1 MTCGSGH
8 KSSSFHGIFKCA
20 IIIAVVVLAS
30 SSASAATI
38 TVPAGGNLQSAI
50 NAAQPGDT
58 IVLDAG
64 ATYTGDF
71 VLPNK
76 SGSSYI
82 TIQSSRVGELPEG
95 VRVGPAQA
103 PLLAR
108 LHSASAA
115 SPIIR
120 TAAGAH
126 HYRLI
131 GLEITTPTTA
141 LVYDLVRFG
150 EWFQS
155 STEVPHDLVI
165 DRSYIHGHS
174 TQDSQRGVT
183 LNGAEISVLNSY
195 ISEIHGRGFEAQA
208 LCGWNGPGPFR
219 IINNYLEAAG
229 ENIMFGGSDPSIT
242 NLVPSNIEI
251 RRNYLFKPLSWKM
264 SHPTYGGIHWG
275 VKNLLEIKM
284 GRNVII
290 DGNVLENCWGDAQI
304 GYAVLFT
311 VRNQDGKAPW
321 AVVEN
326 VSFTNNTVKNSE
338 QGFQLLGK
346 DWPNISQRAS
356 GLLIAN
362 NLFIGIQNRWLTMS
376 GYYNVTVSH
385 NTHFQGGNIMSVYGE
400 PSTGFIYTDNLTN
413 RNPAGYGVF
422 GDGVG
427 EGNPA
432 LTTYTPGAVF
442 RKNLIA
448 AAWAPVYPTDNFYPS
463 TIDGVLDST
472 YRVTNSTYTSAG
484 TDGKD
489 IGCDITA
496 LNAAQQ
502 GTAPDSPLPTPTP
515 APSPTATPTS
525 TPTPSPTPTSTPTA
539 SPTPTP
545 TPTPAPSPT
554 PSPTP
559 LPDGNMPPQV
569 ILTVPNGSRF
579 VAGSDVTIAA
589 TAADSDGTIS
599 KVEFYRGT
607 TLMGTDT
614 TTPYSVVWSGT
625 VKGNY
630 ELTAKATDNRG
641 GTATSPIV
649 SITVTSS
656 PNSVN
661 RAKGKA
667 NNLVQQ
673 TEAAYAGAADTV
685 YTENAT
691 LASDITG
698 LTAEITQAYSDFLLE
713 SNVFGPHAPAIDAQI
728 NAAALF
734 SKASAGLSLRAATSP
749 NIKNNLLR
757 IATHLAIAEDLM
769 RYGMITQTTMDQAN
783 ATKTRTSVVIG
794 QATTGYSTSISPIA
808 PASIGSISGSTQP
821 MISQTALASL
831 QPDGT
836 LPYEVAG
843 LSVTVNGV
851 AAPVLYASP
860 FGIKFVVPSETPL
873 GTVEVIIS
881 SQDGYICKASATV
894 QRTAS
899 RIMTVTDDQNGAA
912 IAANGMKLTTS
923 AFQVST
929 QENFGPDKRTRL
941 TFFATGLSGSAFN
954 TDTQN
959 DARMDGVIKP
969 NYAESIVVEAKT
981 RNNRVFVLPVEFA
994 GAQGILTGM
1003 DQITVIL
1010 VPELRGVG
1018 RVQLTLIVNGQRS
1031 NAPTVEIR

>member
-1 MTCGSGH
+1 MTCGSGD
-8 KSSSFHGIFKCA
+8 KSSSFHGIFKCV
-20 IIIAVVVLAS
+20 IIIALVVLAS
-30 SSASAATI
+30 SSAGAATI

-50 NAAQPGDT
+50 NAALPGDT
-58 IVLDAG
+58 IVLEAG

-108 LHSASAA
+108 LHSGSAA

-155 STEVPHDLVI
+155 STDVPHDLVI
-165 DRSYIHGHS
+165 DRSYIHGHP

-183 LNGAEISVLNSY
+183 LNGAEITVINSY

-251 RRNYLFKPLSWKM
+251 RRNYLFKPLSWKVGH
-264 SHPTYGGIHWG
+264 STYAGIHWG

-362 NLFIGIQNRWLTMS
+362 NLFVGITNRWLTMS

-400 PSTGFIYTDNLTN
+400 PSTGFVYTDNLTN
-413 RNPAGYGVF
+413 RHPSGYGVF

-432 LTTYTPGAVF
+432 LTTYTPSAVF
-442 RKNLIA
+442 QKNLIA
-448 AAWAPVYPTDNFYPS
+448 AAWAPVYPTNNFYPS
-463 TIDGVLDST
+463 TVDGVLDSS
-472 YRVTNSTYTSAG
+472 YQVVNSTYKAAG

-502 GTAPDSPLPTPTP
+502 GTAPNSPLPTPTPTATPTPTPTPTPTTSPTPTP
-515 APSPTATPTS
+515 APSPS
-525 TPTPSPTPTSTPTA
+525 
-539 SPTPTP
+539 
-545 TPTPAPSPT
+545 

-559 LPDGNMPPQV
+559 LPDGNTPPQV

-579 VAGSDVTIAA
+579 VAGTDVTIAA
-589 TAADSDGTIS
+589 TAADTDGTVS

-614 TTPYSVVWSGT
+614 SSPYSVVWSGA
-625 VKGNY
+625 VKGTY
-630 ELTAKATDNRG
+630 DLTAKATDNKG
-641 GTATSPIV
+641 GSTTSAVV
-649 SITVTSS
+649 SITVTNS

-661 RAKGKA
+661 KAKGRA

-673 TEAAYAGAADTV
+673 TEAQYAGAADTV

-698 LTAEITQAYSDFLLE
+698 LTAEIAHAYSDFLSE
-713 SNVFGPHAPAIDAQI
+713 SSLFGSSAPAIDAQI
-728 NAAALF
+728 NAAILF

-749 NIKNNLLR
+749 NIKSNLLR
-757 IATHLAIAEDLM
+757 VATHLAVAEDLM
-769 RYGMITQTTMDQAN
+769 RYGMITQTTMDQAI
-783 ATKTRTSVVIG
+783 ATKTRTTVVIG
-794 QATTGYSTSISPIA
+794 QANTGYALTSVSPVA
-808 PASIGSISGSTQP
+808 PASIASISGTTQP
-821 MISQTALASL
+821 MTSQTAAATLRS
-831 QPDGT
+831 DGT
-836 LPYEVAG
+836 LPYEVGG
-843 LSVTVNGV
+843 LSVTVNGMAV
-851 AAPVLYASP
+851 PVLYASA
-860 FGIKFVVPSETPL
+860 FGIRFVMPAEVQI
-873 GTVEVIIS
+873 GTAEVIVS
-881 SQDGYICKASATV
+881 SQDGYICKGSATI

-899 RIMTVTDDQNGAA
+899 RIMTVTDEDNGVA
-912 IAANGMKLTTS
+912 IAANGMKVTTS
-923 AFQVST
+923 TFQT
-929 QENFGPDKRTRL
+929 LTPENFGGDKRTRL

-954 TDTQN
+954 ANTQN
-959 DARMDGVIKP
+959 DVTIDGRTRP

-981 RNNRVFVLPVEFA
+981 RNNKVFVLPVEFA
-994 GAQGILTGM
+994 GAQGILQGM

-1010 VPELRGVG
+1010 VPELKGVG
-1018 RVQLTLIVNGQRS
+1018 RVHLTLIVNGQRS
-1031 NAPTVEIR
+1031 NAPTIEVR

>member
-1 MTCGSGH
+1 MTCGSGD
-8 KSSSFHGIFKCA
+8 KSSSFHAIYTCV
-20 IIIAVVVLAS
+20 IIIALVVLAAN
-30 SSASAATI
+30 SASAATI

-95 VRVGPAQA
+95 VRVGPAQSA
-103 PLLAR
+103 LLAR
-108 LHSASAA
+108 LHSASSA
-115 SPIIR
+115 SPIIK

-155 STEVPHDLVI
+155 SADIPHDLVI

-183 LNGAEISVLNSY
+183 LNGAEITVINSY
-195 ISEIHGRGFEAQA
+195 ISEIHGRGYEAQA

-242 NLVPSNIEI
+242 NMVPANIEI
-251 RRNYLFKPLSWKM
+251 RRNYLFKPLSWKVG
-264 SHPTYGGIHWG
+264 HPTYGGIHWG
-275 VKNLLEIKM
+275 VKNILELKM
-284 GRNVII
+284 ARNVII

-338 QGFQLLGK
+338 QGLQLLGK

-356 GLLIAN
+356 GLLISN

-400 PSTGFIYTDNLTN
+400 PSTGFVYTDNLTN

-463 TIDGVLDST
+463 TIDGVVDSGYRVVNST
-472 YRVTNSTYTSAG
+472 YRSAG

-489 IGCDITA
+489 LGCDIAA

-502 GTAPDSPLPTPTP
+502 GTAPDTPLPTPTP
-515 APSPTATPTS
+515 TPTVTPTPTATPS
-525 TPTPSPTPTSTPTA
+525 PSPTPTSTPTA

-545 TPTPAPSPT
+545 SPSPSPT
-554 PSPTP
+554 PG
-559 LPDGNMPPQV
+559 PDGNTPPQV
-569 ILTVPNGSRF
+569 LLTVPNGSRF
-579 VAGSDVTIAA
+579 VAGSDVTVAA
-589 TAADSDGTIS
+589 TAADTDGTVS
-599 KVEFYRGT
+599 KVEFYRGN

-614 TTPYSVVWSGT
+614 TGPYSVVWSGT
-625 VKGNY
+625 VKGTY
-630 ELTAKATDNRG
+630 ELTAKATDNKG
-641 GTATSPIV
+641 GSATSAIV
-649 SITVTSS
+649 SVTVTSS

-661 RAKGKA
+661 RAKGRA

-691 LASDITG
+691 LAADITG
-698 LTAEITQAYSDFLLE
+698 LTAEITQAYSDFLVE
-713 SNVFGPHAPAIDAQI
+713 SNVFGSSATAIDAQI
-728 NAAALF
+728 NAALLF
-734 SKASAGLSLRAATSP
+734 SKASAGLSLRAASSP

-757 IATHLAIAEDLM
+757 IATHLGIAEDLM
-769 RYGMITQTTMDQAN
+769 RYGMITQTTTDQAI
-783 ATKTRTSVVIG
+783 ATSTRTNVVIG
-794 QATTGYSTSISPIA
+794 QASTGYVLNAVSPIA
-808 PASIGSISGSTQP
+808 PASIGSISGNTQP
-821 MISQTALASL
+821 MTSQTALAAL
-831 QPDGT
+831 QSDGT
-836 LPYEVAG
+836 LPYEVGG

-860 FGIKFVVPSETPL
+860 FGIKFVMPADTPL
-873 GTVEVIIS
+873 GTIEVIIS
-881 SQDGYICKASATV
+881 SQDGYICRGSATV

-899 RIMTVTDDQNGAA
+899 RIQTVTNDENGTA

-923 AFQVST
+923 VFQVLT
-929 QENFGPDKRTRL
+929 PENFGDDKRTRL

-954 TDTQN
+954 TDTRN
-959 DARMDGVIKP
+959 DATMDGIIKP
-969 NYAESIVVEAKT
+969 NFAESIVVEAKL
-981 RNNRVFVLPVEFA
+981 RNKVFVLPVEFA
-994 GAQGILTGM
+994 GQGILPGI

-1010 VPELRGVG
+1010 VPELRNLG
-1018 RVQLTLIVNGQRS
+1018 RVQLSLIVNGQRS

>member
-1 MTCGSGH
+1 MTCGSGDR
-8 KSSSFHGIFKCA
+8 SFSLHGIFKFT
-20 IIIAVVVLAS
+20 IVIALVVLAT
-30 SSASAATI
+30 SSARAATI

-50 NAAQPGDT
+50 NSAQPGDT
-58 IVLDAG
+58 IVLEAG
-64 ATYTGDF
+64 ATYIGDF

-82 TIQSSRVGELPEG
+82 TIQSSRIGELPEG

-108 LHSASAA
+108 LHSASSA
-115 SPIIR
+115 SPIIK

-150 EWFQS
+150 EWFQT
-155 STEVPHDLVI
+155 STEIPHDLVI
-165 DRSYIHGHS
+165 DRSYIHGHA

-183 LNGAEISVLNSY
+183 LNGAEITVTNSY
-195 ISEIHGRGFEAQA
+195 ISEIHGRGYEAQA

-242 NLVPSNIEI
+242 NMVPSNIEI
-251 RRNYLFKPLSWKM
+251 RRNYLFKPLSWKVG
-264 SHPTYGGIHWG
+264 HPTYGGIHWG

-284 GRNVII
+284 GRNIII

-362 NLFIGIQNRWLTMS
+362 NLFVGITNRWLTMS
-376 GYYNVTVSH
+376 GYYNVTISH

-400 PSTGFIYTDNLTN
+400 PSTGFVYTDNLTN

-432 LTTYTPGAVF
+432 LTTYTPSAVF
-442 RKNLIA
+442 QKNLIS
-448 AAWAPVYPTDNFYPS
+448 AAWAPVYPTNNFYPS
-463 TIDGVLDST
+463 TIDGVLDSS
-472 YRVTNSTYTSAG
+472 YRVVNSSYKNAG

-489 IGCDITA
+489 LGCDITA

-515 APSPTATPTS
+515 SPTATPTPS
-525 TPTPSPTPTSTPTA
+525 PSPSATPTPSPS
-539 SPTPTP
+539 
-545 TPTPAPSPT
+545 PSPT
-554 PSPTP
+554 SSPTP

-589 TAADSDGTIS
+589 TAADTDGTVS
-599 KVEFYRGT
+599 KVEFYRGN

-614 TTPYSVVWSGT
+614 TTPYSVVWSGA
-625 VKGNY
+625 VKGTY
-630 ELTAKATDNRG
+630 DLSAKATDNKG
-641 GTATSPIV
+641 GVAISPLV
-649 SITVTSS
+649 SITVTNS

-661 RAKGKA
+661 RAKGRA

-691 LASDITG
+691 LAADITG
-698 LTAEITQAYSDFLLE
+698 LTAEITQAYSDFQAE
-713 SNVFGPHAPAIDAQI
+713 SSFFGSSAPAIDVQI
-728 NAAALF
+728 NAAILF

-769 RYGMITQTTMDQAN
+769 RYGMITQTTTAQSI
-783 ATKTRTSVVIG
+783 ATKTRTNVVVG
-794 QATTGYSTSISPIA
+794 QANTGYTMTSTSPVA
-808 PASIGSISGSTQP
+808 PGSIGSISAGGNAQP
-821 MISQTALASL
+821 MVSQTAVAKLES
-831 QPDGT
+831 DGT
-836 LPYEVAG
+836 LPYEVGG

-851 AAPVLYASP
+851 AVPVLYASP
-860 FGIKFVVPSETPL
+860 FGVKFVMPAETQL
-873 GTVEVIIS
+873 GTVDVIIS
-881 SQDGYICKASATV
+881 SQDGYICKGIVSV
-894 QRTAS
+894 ERTAS
-899 RIMTVTDDQNGAA
+899 RIMTVTDEDGGVA
-912 IAANGMKLTTS
+912 IAADGTKLTTS
-923 AFQVST
+923 VFQT
-929 QENFGPDKRTRL
+929 LTPENFGNDKRTRL

-954 TDTQN
+954 NNTQN
-959 DARMDGVIKP
+959 DVNIGGVIKP
-969 NYAESIVVEAKT
+969 NFAESIVVEAKT
-981 RNNRVFVLPVEFA
+981 RNNKVFVLPVEFA

-1010 VPELRGVG
+1010 VPELKGVG
-1018 RVQLTLIVNGQRS
+1018 RVQLTLIVNGRRS
-1031 NAPTVEIR
+1031 NAPTVEVR